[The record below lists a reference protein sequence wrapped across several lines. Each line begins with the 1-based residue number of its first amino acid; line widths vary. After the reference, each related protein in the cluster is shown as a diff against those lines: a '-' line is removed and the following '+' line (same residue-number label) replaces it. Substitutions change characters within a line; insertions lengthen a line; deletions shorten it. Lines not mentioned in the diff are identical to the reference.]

1 MELSVKD
8 RLYLPSFLPARGNF
22 KDFNLKKEILRKI
35 AIPDEER
42 KAIGLH
48 ENAEDK
54 RIEWDVEK
62 EKPLAVEFSGDEM
75 EYLRKACERISD
87 EELPDDM
94 WATVSRIYDF
104 IQEKINHSS
113 SAATLLKR
121 VPGRTLMYGRAFL
134 LKYRSWQDRT

>member
-8 RLYLPSFLPARGNF
+8 RLYLPTFLPARGNF

-35 AIPDEER
+35 AISDVER
-42 KAIGLH
+42 KEIGLH

-62 EKPLAVEFSGDEM
+62 EKPLDVEFSHEET
-75 EYLRKACERISD
+75 EYLRKACEKISD

-94 WATVSRIYDF
+94 WVTVARIYDSV
-104 IQEKINHSS
+104 QE
-113 SAATLLKR
+113 
-121 VPGRTLMYGRAFL
+121 
-134 LKYRSWQDRT
+134 Q

>member
-8 RLYLPSFLPARGNF
+8 RLYLPAFLPARGNF

-48 ENAEDK
+48 ENAGDK
-54 RIEWDVEK
+54 RIEWNVEK
-62 EKPLAVEFSGDEM
+62 EKPLTVEFSNEET
-75 EYLRKACERISD
+75 EYLRKACEKISD

-94 WATVSRIYDF
+94 WATV
-104 IQEKINHSS
+104 E
-113 SAATLLKR
+113 R
-121 VPGRTLMYGRAFL
+121 VFNGMNGVM
-134 LKYRSWQDRT
+134 

>member
-1 MELSVKD
+1 M
-8 RLYLPSFLPARGNF
+8 PARGNF

-75 EYLRKACERISD
+75 EYRPESLRTHLGRGASGRYVGYRVAH
-87 EELPDDM
+87 L
-94 WATVSRIYDF
+94 RF
-104 IQEKINHSS
+104 HSGEVKPS
-113 SAATLLKR
+113 FLSAATLLKR
-121 VPGRTLMYGRAFL
+121 VARSYSDVWSGFL
-134 LKYRSWQDRT
+134 LKYRSSSLSRQPEQDGTKET

>member
-75 EYLRKACERISD
+75 GVSPESLRTHLGRGASGRYVGYRVAHLRFHSGEVNHPSFCRYSFEKSARSYSD
-87 EELPDDM
+87 V
-94 WATVSRIYDF
+94 WS
-104 IQEKINHSS
+104 
-113 SAATLLKR
+113 
-121 VPGRTLMYGRAFL
+121 GFL

>member
-8 RLYLPSFLPARGNF
+8 RLYLPSFFAGTGQLQGLQPQ
-22 KDFNLKKEILRKI
+22 KEILRKI

-62 EKPLAVEFSGDEM
+62 EKPLAVEFSGGRDGVSPES
-75 EYLRKACERISD
+75 LRTHLGRGASGRYVGYRVAHLRFHSGEVNHPFF
-87 EELPDDM
+87 LP
-94 WATVSRIYDF
+94 
-104 IQEKINHSS
+104 
-113 SAATLLKR
+113 LL
-121 VPGRTLMYGRAFL
+121 F
-134 LKYRSWQDRT
+134 

>member
-8 RLYLPSFLPARGNF
+8 RLYLPTFLPARGNF

-35 AIPDEER
+35 AISDGEREE
-42 KAIGLH
+42 IGLH

-62 EKPLAVEFSGDEM
+62 EKPLTVEFSKEEA
-75 EYLRKACERISD
+75 EYLRKACEKISD

-94 WATVSRIYDF
+94 WTTIARVYDNT
-104 IQEKINHSS
+104 QE
-113 SAATLLKR
+113 
-121 VPGRTLMYGRAFL
+121 
-134 LKYRSWQDRT
+134 Q

>member
-8 RLYLPSFLPARGNF
+8 RLYLPSFLPAQGNF

-35 AIPDEER
+35 AIPDGER
-42 KAIGLH
+42 KEINLH
-48 ENAEDK
+48 ENAGDK

-62 EKPLAVEFSGDEM
+62 EHPLAVDFSKDEI

-94 WATVSRIYDF
+94 WATVERVFDLC
-104 IQEKINHSS
+104 QEN
-113 SAATLLKR
+113 L
-121 VPGRTLMYGRAFL
+121 
-134 LKYRSWQDRT
+134 